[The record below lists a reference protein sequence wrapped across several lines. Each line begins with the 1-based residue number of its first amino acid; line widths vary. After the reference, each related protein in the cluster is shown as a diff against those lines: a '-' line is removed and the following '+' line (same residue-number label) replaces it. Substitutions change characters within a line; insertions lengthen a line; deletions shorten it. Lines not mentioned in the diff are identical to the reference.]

1 MEIKLRK
8 MRVSAG
14 DPVRYVLPGETEN
27 LLVNDW
33 LGEEVTLEFNGVIT
47 CSNCDKR
54 IRKTY
59 QGFCFQCFSEAP
71 QAAACIIRPEL
82 CEAHLG
88 KGRDPE
94 WEDAHHNQPH
104 VVYLAVSGGIKVGV
118 TRSTQVPTRWIDQG
132 AVRTIVLAEVP
143 YRQLAGQIEIEMKQ
157 FISDKTDWRKML
169 KNDVDNEIS
178 LADQKS
184 MLAELLSPKLSE
196 YISSD
201 AQEHHFNYPV
211 LEYPVKVSS
220 IRLDSVPA
228 FKLRLTGIKGQYL
241 LFENGKV
248 INLRNHEGYH
258 VNIGV

>member
-8 MRVSAG
+8 MRVANG
-14 DPVRYVLPGETEN
+14 DPVRYVLPGDSGDV
-27 LLVNDW
+27 LINDW
-33 LGEEVTLEFNGVIT
+33 LGEEVTVEFNGVIT

-157 FISDKTDWRKML
+157 FVSDKTDWRKML
-169 KNDVDNEIS
+169 KNDVDSEIS

-184 MLAELLSPKLSE
+184 MLAELLSPKLAE

-211 LEYPVKVSS
+211 LEYPAKVSS

-258 VNIGV
+258 VSIGV